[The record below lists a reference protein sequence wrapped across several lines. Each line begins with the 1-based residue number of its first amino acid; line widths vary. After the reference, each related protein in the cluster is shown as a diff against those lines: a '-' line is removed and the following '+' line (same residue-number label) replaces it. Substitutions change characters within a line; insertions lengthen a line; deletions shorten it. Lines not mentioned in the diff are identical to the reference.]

1 MTSTA
6 TLIKFGLK
14 YVLPLLMEQN
24 QPQQSGSVTTVRV
37 LSARNSALASVKAKE
52 GSVTVSIGGRDSGK
66 TTLAYRLAE
75 YFGRPTYAVTP
86 EQAPPSWVKR
96 LQPDEILDMLAPN
109 STLICDDLPAWASNR
124 DYNETF
130 VRELERMIPMVRHE
144 KKVHLIFCTQSA
156 AQADKYILDCDLAFF
171 KPLGLLMGGQERPS
185 VDKIYKEKVNQY
197 FQGKDDMFVKKHAY
211 MLSRS
216 YEGLISIAK
225 TN

>member
-1 MTSTA
+1 MSTA
-6 TLIKFGLK
+6 ELIKFGLK
-14 YVLPLLMEQN
+14 YVLPYLLAQD
-24 QPQQSGSVTTVRV
+24 QGSSPRCTVTV
-37 LSARNSALASVKAKE
+37 LSAKNAALAAIKCKE

-75 YFGRPTYAVTP
+75 YFGRQTYAVTP
-86 EQAPPSWVKR
+86 EQAPPSWVR
-96 LQPDEILDMLAPN
+96 RIQPDEVLDMLAPN

-124 DYNETF
+124 DYNETL
-130 VRELERMIPMVRHE
+130 VRELERLIPMCRHE

-185 VDKIYKEKVNQY
+185 VDKIYKEKVNQH
-197 FQGKDDMFVKKHAY
+197 FQGKDDMFIKKHAY

-216 YEGLISIAK
+216 WEGLVSIAK